1 MPNYDGINYLIEPI
15 SKEHKR
21 DNFDCGIEILNSY
34 LKTQANQDKCKFIAA
49 PFIAIREDNNEIIGY
64 YTLSATSIKLEDLPV
79 NLMKKLPKYPIL
91 PAILLGRLA
100 IDKKYQN
107 SGWGKLLLM
116 SALYR
121 SLNNE
126 IAAMAMVVSAINDQA
141 MNFYKKYHF
150 IPFDDYSNRL
160 FLPMLTIK
168 QIFD

>member
-15 SKEHKR
+15 CKEHKR

-34 LKTQANQDKCKFIAA
+34 LKTQANQDKRKFIAA
-49 PFIAIREDNNEIIGY
+49 PFIAVREENLEIIGY

-79 NLMKKLPKYPIL
+79 NLIKKLPKYPIL

-100 IDKKYQN
+100 VDKKYQN

-160 FLPMLTIK
+160 FLPMQTIK